1 MQFQDIIYEIRN
13 GVAWIVINRPD
24 KMNAFRGTTC
34 DELIKALYKAGYDK
48 ERRRDR
54 ARRRRRPGLLHRRRP
69 VGA

>member
-1 MQFQDIIYEIRN
+1 MQFQDITYEIRK

-48 ERRRDR
+48 Q
-54 ARRRRRPGLLHRRRP
+54 
-69 VGA
+69 VGAIVLAGAYFTWSSWPW